1 MSKKI
6 ISLVHCLLMI
16 LPLLC
21 VGVAASPV
29 SEDEAVTVYGF
40 RVSLPQAMISFSS
53 HDPSQVNIVADQV
66 DPPAIYAGTYTSGL
80 FYGVDREGKLFRS
93 PLGAFARTYVGTVV
107 EDVSKWLP
115 AELTYD
121 YKNGR
126 LLLLAHNL
134 QTDVRIGTVYAI
146 DMETAA
152 VTQLCQIGGE
162 LVINAFAADPDG
174 TVYGIDSM
182 GDLYLIDITS
192 GTPTKIGSTGH
203 APIKLQSMCFE
214 RQRGRLYW
222 ARYTPAGSVLCLVN
236 TATGETSDIGVIA
249 DNAQITGLCVA
260 EDAFRVQFDAESGG
274 SAGDN
279 GTGYYQS
286 GERVS
291 ITATPDKGYTFGGWE
306 ASGGVLSSTSEE
318 TATLVMPNPGRDVT
332 VKAFFVPSNKYTE
345 RTVRDNEAG
354 VTVVGKSVYYNATV
368 TVGDFTGDAYNA
380 VASKIGKQEIVDAMS
395 LSLDAHA
402 SQGSVVSHKGNV
414 TVSVRVD
421 SAYEGKTLTVWQAVG
436 DKIVKANGTVRDGVL
451 TYKTS
456 TVAPMILTPGG
467 GFTFGS
473 FLLILL
479 IVGLVA
485 VGVLYV
491 LHLVHMKRLRAR
503 QAARK
508 AGRPIP
514 KTIPLRVRIGR
525 WIRSLKK

>member
-1 MSKKI
+1 
-6 ISLVHCLLMI
+6 
-16 LPLLC
+16 
-21 VGVAASPV
+21 
-29 SEDEAVTVYGF
+29 
-40 RVSLPQAMISFSS
+40 
-53 HDPSQVNIVADQV
+53 
-66 DPPAIYAGTYTSGL
+66 
-80 FYGVDREGKLFRS
+80 
-93 PLGAFARTYVGTVV
+93 
-107 EDVSKWLP
+107 
-115 AELTYD
+115 
-121 YKNGR
+121 
-126 LLLLAHNL
+126 
-134 QTDVRIGTVYAI
+134 
-146 DMETAA
+146 
-152 VTQLCQIGGE
+152 
-162 LVINAFAADPDG
+162 
-174 TVYGIDSM
+174 
-182 GDLYLIDITS
+182 
-192 GTPTKIGSTGH
+192 
-203 APIKLQSMCFE
+203 
-214 RQRGRLYW
+214 
-222 ARYTPAGSVLCLVN
+222 
-236 TATGETSDIGVIA
+236 VIA

-402 SQGSVVSHKGNV
+402 SQGSVVSHKGKV